1 MCMSNPNLTGN
12 MDYLYLGL
20 LGWPLDHSL
29 SPLLHSTFLASSG
42 LNGQYQLFTVTPGTG
57 EEQCL
62 KSLFHRIRSGELLGL
77 NVTIPYKQAVIPF
90 LDVLRSNARRI
101 GAVNT
106 ISLGQ
111 NQLYGDNTDGPGF
124 MSDLSQT
131 LSLNSTPA
139 AADTALVLGAG
150 GSARAVIQAL
160 STAGWRVTVA
170 ARSLNQARSLVF
182 DLSEAVPKTIKAI
195 HLDPQMLALQSPRLI
210 VNTTPV
216 GMYPN
221 LEASPWPGEIPFPIH
236 ASLYDLVYNPVETAL
251 VRQARQEGLTA
262 TSGIG
267 MLVEQAALSFQIW
280 TGLAVTQPVKDLA
293 RQFAI
298 DVLSN
303 NPILD
308 SPG

>member
-1 MCMSNPNLTGN
+1 
-12 MDYLYLGL
+12 MDYLNLGL
-20 LGWPLDHSL
+20 LGWPLEHSL

-42 LNGQYQLFTVTPGTG
+42 LNGQYQLFPLSPGTG
-57 EEQCL
+57 VQQGL
-62 KSLFHRIRSGELLGL
+62 KSLFHNIRSGELLGL
-77 NVTIPYKQAVIPF
+77 NVTIPYKQAVIPL
-90 LDVLRSNARRI
+90 LDKLSSSARRI

-106 ISLGQ
+106 ISLDQ

-124 MSDLSQT
+124 MTDLSQT
-131 LSLNSTPA
+131 LSLNSAPPA
-139 AADTALVLGAG
+139 GETALVLGAG
-150 GSARAVIQAL
+150 GSARAVIEAL
-160 STAGWRVTVA
+160 SSAGWLVTIA
-170 ARSLNQARSLVF
+170 ARSVDQARSLVF
-182 DLSEAVPKTIKAI
+182 ELSESVPKSINVI
-195 HLDPQMLALQSPRLI
+195 HLDPQSLAMQSPRLI

-216 GMYPN
+216 GMYPHHK
-221 LEASPWPGEIPFPIH
+221 ASPWPGEIPFPIH

-280 TGLAVTQPVKDLA
+280 TELAVTQPVKDLA
-293 RQFAI
+293 RQFAM

-303 NPILD
+303 NPIQD